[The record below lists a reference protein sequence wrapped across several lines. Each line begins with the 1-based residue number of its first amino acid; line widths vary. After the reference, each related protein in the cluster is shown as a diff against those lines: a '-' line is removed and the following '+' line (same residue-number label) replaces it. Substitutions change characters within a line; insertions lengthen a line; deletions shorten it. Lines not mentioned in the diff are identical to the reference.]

1 MFQVL
6 LTGLATG
13 AIYGLIA
20 MAYAVV
26 FYVTRVINFA
36 TGQLFMACIMVTM
49 AVANN
54 GATIW
59 LAILAGVATSAV
71 GGVVVYVI
79 AVRPVL
85 RFDRFSFAWL
95 VSTLGVGII
104 LESLAALKWGTSS
117 LPFPNMMNGK
127 DVAIFGAKL
136 TWQQIVTIVVAVAVV
151 ALFELLRR
159 KTLFGKIGMAISTD
173 PDIASS
179 MGANVTRYTIFA
191 FALGGLLAGVAGVL
205 VGPFS
210 FASPYLG
217 ESFGISGFVA
227 LMIGGIER
235 PAAAMGGGL
244 ILGILTVMANTYIN
258 SQASDW
264 FPFVVVVVVLLI
276 SPNGVFMAGPSVK
289 KVARRLGIAHSRV
302 AR

>member
-36 TGQLFMACIMVTM
+36 TGQLFMACIMITM
-49 AVANN
+49 AVANA
-54 GATIW
+54 GFSIW
-59 LAILAGVATSAV
+59 LAILAGFATSSI
-71 GGVVVYVI
+71 GGVVVYFI

-127 DVAIFGAKL
+127 DVAIFNAKL
-136 TWQQIVTIVVAVAVV
+136 TLQQIVTIIVAVAVV
-151 ALFELLRR
+151 GLFELLRR
-159 KTLFGKIGMAISTD
+159 KTLFGKIGMAISSD

-191 FALGGLLAGVAGVL
+191 FALGGLLAAIAGVL

-235 PAAAMGGGL
+235 PAAAMGGGM
-244 ILGILTVMANTYIN
+244 ILGVLTVLANTYIN

-264 FPFVVVVVVLLI
+264 FPFVVVVIVLLI
-276 SPNGVFMAGPSVK
+276 SPNGVFMAGPSLK
-289 KVARRLGIAHSRV
+289 KATRRLRTASSKVAR
-302 AR
+302 

>member
-36 TGQLFMACIMVTM
+36 TGQLFMACIMITM
-49 AVANN
+49 AASNA
-54 GATIW
+54 GYSIW
-59 LAILAGVATSAV
+59 LAILAGFATSSI
-71 GGVVVYVI
+71 GGVVVYFV

-127 DVAIFGAKL
+127 DVTFFGAKL
-136 TWQQIVTIVVAVAVV
+136 TWQQIVTILVAVV
-151 ALFELLRR
+151 VVGLFELMRR
-159 KTLFGKIGMAISTD
+159 RTLFGKMGMAISSD
-173 PDIASS
+173 PEIASS

-191 FALGGLLAGVAGVL
+191 FALGGLLAAIAGVL

-235 PAAAMGGGL
+235 PAAAMGGGM
-244 ILGILTVMANTYIN
+244 ILGILTVLANTYIN

-276 SPNGVFMAGPSVK
+276 SPNGVFIAGPSLKKVLRRAGLQGS
-289 KVARRLGIAHSRV
+289 KVAR
-302 AR
+302 

>member
-36 TGQLFMACIMVTM
+36 TGQLFMACIMITM
-49 AVANN
+49 AVSNA
-54 GATIW
+54 GFSIW
-59 LAILAGVATSAV
+59 WAILAGFATSSV
-71 GGVVVYVI
+71 GGVVVYFI

-117 LPFPNMMNGK
+117 LPFPNLLNGR
-127 DVAIFGAKL
+127 DVSILNAKL
-136 TWQQIVTIVVAVAVV
+136 TWQQIITIVVGIAVV
-151 ALFELLRR
+151 GLFELLRT
-159 KTLFGKIGMAISTD
+159 KTLFGKIGMAISSD

-191 FALGGLLAGVAGVL
+191 FALGGLLAGIAGVL

-235 PAAAMGGGL
+235 PAASMGGGL
-244 ILGILTVMANTYIN
+244 ILGVLTVLANTYIN

-264 FPFVVVVVVLLI
+264 FPFIVVVVVLII
-276 SPNGVFMAGPSVK
+276 SPNGVFMAGSSIK
-289 KVARRLGIAHSRV
+289 SMMRWATRARTKVAP
-302 AR
+302 

>member
-36 TGQLFMACIMVTM
+36 TGQLFMACIMITM
-49 AVANN
+49 AVSNA
-54 GATIW
+54 GYSIW
-59 LAILAGVATSAV
+59 LAILAGFATSSL
-71 GGVVVYVI
+71 GGVIVYFI

-117 LPFPNMMNGK
+117 LPFPNMLNGK
-127 DVAIFGAKL
+127 DVAIFNAKL
-136 TWQQIVTIVVAVAVV
+136 TWQQIVTIIVALAVV
-151 ALFELLRR
+151 GLFELLRR
-159 KTLFGKIGMAISTD
+159 KTLFGKIGMAISSD
-173 PDIASS
+173 PEIASS
-179 MGANVTRYTIFA
+179 IGANVTRYTIFA
-191 FALGGLLAGVAGVL
+191 FALGGLMAAIAGVL

-235 PAAAMGGGL
+235 PAAAMGGGM
-244 ILGILTVMANTYIN
+244 ILGILTVLANTYIN

-264 FPFVVVVVVLLI
+264 FPFVVVVIVLLI
-276 SPNGVFMAGPSVK
+276 SPNGVFLAGPSIK
-289 KVARRLGIAHSRV
+289 KSLRRAGLARSKVAR
-302 AR
+302 

>member
-36 TGQLFMACIMVTM
+36 TGQLFMACIMITM
-49 AVANN
+49 AVSNA
-54 GATIW
+54 GFSIW
-59 LAILAGVATSAV
+59 WAILAGFATSSI
-71 GGVVVYVI
+71 GGVVVYFI

-117 LPFPNMMNGK
+117 LPFPNMLNGR
-127 DVAIFGAKL
+127 DVSIFNAKL
-136 TWQQIVTIVVAVAVV
+136 TWQQIITIAVGIAVV
-151 ALFELLRR
+151 GLFELLRT
-159 KTLFGKIGMAISTD
+159 KTLFGKMGMAISSD

-191 FALGGLLAGVAGVL
+191 FALGGLLAGIAGVL

-235 PAAAMGGGL
+235 PAASMGGGL
-244 ILGILTVMANTYIN
+244 ILGVLTVLANTYIN

-264 FPFVVVVVVLLI
+264 FPFIVVVVVLII
-276 SPNGVFMAGPSVK
+276 SPNGVFMAGSSVK
-289 KVARRLGIAHSRV
+289 SMMRWATRARTKVAP
-302 AR
+302 

>member
-20 MAYAVV
+20 MGYAVV

-36 TGQLFMACIMVTM
+36 TGQLFMASIMVTM
-49 AVANN
+49 ALWMHGVP
-54 GATIW
+54 IW
-59 LAILAGVATSAV
+59 VDILAGIATSTV
-71 GGVVVYVI
+71 GGVVVYFI

-85 RFDRFSFAWL
+85 RFNRFSFAWL

-104 LESLAALKWGTSS
+104 LESLAALIWGTSS
-117 LPFPNMMNGK
+117 LPFPTLLNGR
-127 DVAIFGAKL
+127 DVNVLGAQL
-136 TWQQIVTIVVAVAVV
+136 TWQQIVSIIVAVV
-151 ALFELLRR
+151 VVVAFEIFRK
-159 KTLFGKIGMAISTD
+159 KTLFGKLGMAISSD
-173 PDIASS
+173 PEIASS
-179 MGANVTRYTIFA
+179 IGANVLRYTVLA
-191 FALGGLLAGVAGVL
+191 FALGGLLVGIAGIL
-205 VGPFS
+205 VGPIS
-210 FASPYLG
+210 FANPYLG

-235 PAAAMGGGL
+235 PAASMGGGL
-244 ILGILTVMANTYIN
+244 VLGVLTVLANTYIN

-276 SPNGVFMAGPSVK
+276 TPNGVFLSGGAIKKAVK
-289 KVARRLGIAHSRV
+289 RVTGSREVAKS
-302 AR
+302 

>member
-1 MFQVL
+1 MLQVL

-13 AIYGLIA
+13 SIYGLVGL
-20 MAYAVV
+20 AYAVV

-36 TGQLFMACIMVTM
+36 SGQLLMACIMTTM
-49 AVANN
+49 AVANA
-54 GATIW
+54 GFSIW
-59 LAILAGVATSAV
+59 FAVLAGFVVSTS
-71 GGVVVYVI
+71 GGIVVYII

-117 LPFPNMMNGK
+117 LSFPNMMNGR

-136 TWQQIVTIVVAVAVV
+136 TWQQIVTVLVSVAILG
-151 ALFELLRR
+151 LFEAIRR
-159 KTLFGKIGMAISTD
+159 KTLFGKIGMAISSD
-173 PDIASS
+173 PETAASI
-179 MGANVTRYTIFA
+179 GANVTRYTIFA
-191 FALGGLLAGVAGVL
+191 FALGGLLAGIAGVL

-235 PAAAMGGGL
+235 PAAAMGGGW
-244 ILGILTVMANTYIN
+244 ILGVLTVMANTYIN

-264 FPFVVVVVVLLI
+264 FPFVVVVAVLLI
-276 SPNGVFMAGPSVK
+276 SPNGVFMAGPTVK
-289 KVARRLGIAHSRV
+289 KMLRRVTSSDPRSV
-302 AR
+302 S